1 MKQKMEQRVSVVTL
15 GVDDLQRAR
24 SFYEAMG
31 WTVGAAE
38 GQIVFFQLNGLILA
52 LYPHTDLAEDAQVPL
67 STGGSSRVTLAHN
80 VESPE
85 CVDAVLELA
94 VKAGGKLIK
103 PGQKVFWGGYSGYF
117 ADPDGHLWEVA
128 HNPFWTIDDQGNI
141 HL

>member
-15 GVDDLQRAR
+15 GVDDLQRAP

-31 WTVGAAE
+31 WTVGTAE
-38 GQIVFFQLNGLILA
+38 GQVVFFQLNGLVLA
-52 LYPHTDLAEDAQVPL
+52 LYPHIALAEDAQVPL
-67 STGGSSRVTLAHN
+67 SAGGSSRVTLAHN
-80 VESPE
+80 VESPDR
-85 CVDAVLELA
+85 VDAVLELA

-117 ADPDGHLWEVA
+117 SDPDGHLWEVA